1 MRIGLVGAGRIG
13 TFHASTLAQL
23 DQVETLVVT
32 DAFPEAAAR
41 LATERGWETAE
52 SVEDLLGRVD
62 GVVITSAT
70 ASHGEILRQSA
81 LAGVP
86 TFCEKPLA
94 LSLAETIDVV
104 RVVEESGTP
113 VQVGF
118 QRRFDEGYRAAKQ
131 AIDSGELG
139 FLHTVRLN
147 TNDQSPPPAAY
158 IPTSGGLIRDCN
170 VHDFDILR
178 FLTGREVVNA
188 YALGANKGEDFFA
201 EGGDVDTAAAL
212 LTLDDDTLAI
222 VSATRYNG
230 AGHDVRA
237 EVMGSEG
244 TVGVG
249 YDESLAVRSAE
260 PGAVS
265 PTAQKWSYM
274 ERFQPAYRSELT
286 AFTEVV
292 AGSRPSPCT
301 VRDAL
306 AAFRIAEACEQSRIK
321 GQPVALSD
329 IGTIAP

>member
-1 MRIGLVGAGRIG
+1 M
-13 TFHASTLAQL
+13 
-23 DQVETLVVT
+23 VT

-52 SVEDLLGRVD
+52 SVEELLGRVD

-131 AIDSGELG
+131 AIDNGELG

-212 LTLDDDTLAI
+212 LTLDDGHPRDRLRHPLQRCR
-222 VSATRYNG
+222 TR
-230 AGHDVRA
+230 
-237 EVMGSEG
+237 
-244 TVGVG
+244 
-249 YDESLAVRSAE
+249 RSG
-260 PGAVS
+260 P
-265 PTAQKWSYM
+265 
-274 ERFQPAYRSELT
+274 R
-286 AFTEVV
+286 
-292 AGSRPSPCT
+292 
-301 VRDAL
+301 
-306 AAFRIAEACEQSRIK
+306 
-321 GQPVALSD
+321 
-329 IGTIAP
+329 